1 MHKKNRR
8 ECVVYRN
15 WQVNVVEAREAA
27 GGIEPEA
34 ARHVHGPCR
43 EDAEARIAEQQGGD
57 AACMGSE

>member
-1 MHKKNRR
+1 
-8 ECVVYRN
+8 VYRN